1 MLKPRQRPGEDSAHL
16 RIRKSEGMKKKS
28 PRKRIL
34 LLLLWALPF
43 LRLQVFPCFI
53 MKIARGNI
61 VLAGNNEDIN
71 NPLSKIWFE
80 PPEKGKHGI
89 TYFGY
94 GSNYPQGG
102 MNDQGLFFD
111 GVAGYPSDWKPS
123 PRRLDYE
130 GILFRKIM
138 EECATVEEAAAV
150 FDRYNFSAFQ
160 RARIFLA
167 DRAGASAIVGWFDGD
182 VKAVRDSGAFQA
194 IGVKEDTG
202 LAMLRAIAGG
212 KGAVGVND
220 VKDVL
225 QACHREDEFPTQYSN
240 ICDLR
245 NNVVYVYLYH
255 DFSTVVRFDAAEEYQ
270 KGKHHYWLQ
279 PLFPGNLKAKKA
291 VEDFHLSLLVS
302 FEKIRANPQKGSD
315 SLGRR
320 ELRLL
325 GLDLADLREYP
336 KAVIVLE
343 LAARRY
349 PDALSY
355 NDLADTY
362 RAAGEIDS
370 AIAGYKKVLE
380 LDPNNE
386 NARQALRELKR

>member
-1 MLKPRQRPGEDSAHL
+1 M
-16 RIRKSEGMKKKS
+16 
-28 PRKRIL
+28 
-34 LLLLWALPF
+34 LLLWALPF

-53 MKIARGNI
+53 MKIARGNT

-123 PRRLDYE
+123 TRRLDYE

-167 DRAGASAIVGWFDGD
+167 DRSGASAIVGWFDGD

-212 KGAVGVND
+212 KGAVGVSD

-245 NNVVYVYLYH
+245 NNVVYMYLYH

-291 VEDFHLSLLVS
+291 VEDYHRSLLVS
-302 FEKIRANPQKGSD
+302 FEKIRANPRKGPD

-325 GLDLADLREYP
+325 GLDLADLKEYP

-349 PDALSY
+349 PDVLSY
-355 NDLADTY
+355 SDLASTY
-362 RAAGEIDS
+362 RAAGEIES